1 MYVFISWHTLTWK
14 HKHYPIKEDVEP
26 LCIPEELEFMGVDS
40 LPTMYGSQ
48 QSLIPKV
55 SASVFLTQLTNIYP
69 CTYHLHVPSI
79 YIHIPYLY
87 TNAYHLS
94 IYPCTIY
101 MYLYPYTISVHQCIP
116 SIYIHI
122 PYLYTNASIY
132 IHSIYLYFTGH
143 TIYLYIHSIY
153 LSITHS
159 IYTSFV
165 IYSY

>member
-1 MYVFISWHTLTWK
+1 
-14 HKHYPIKEDVEP
+14 
-26 LCIPEELEFMGVDS
+26 MGVDS

-69 CTYHLHVPSI
+69 CTCTYHLHVPSI

-122 PYLYTNASIY
+122 PYLYTNAYHLSISIYHICIPMHLSISTQSIY
-132 IHSIYLYFTGH
+132 ISPVTPSIYISTQ
-143 TIYLYIHSIY
+143 SIY
-153 LSITHS
+153 LSHILSTPPLSFILINQS
-159 IYTSFV
+159 IFILV
-165 IYSY
+165 